1 MDLSN
6 FRLVT
11 CYDFSGALV
20 DYRVFSNPEA
30 AEKFRNLYNEKYEN
44 HSAYVNPLR
53 VYDSVM
59 EEQQKPAN
67 VLFMSDV

>member
-11 CYDFSGALV
+11 CYDFSGTLV
-20 DYRVFSNPEA
+20 DYRVFSNPQA
-30 AEKFRNLYNEKYEN
+30 AEKFSKLYNEKYED
-44 HSAYVNPLR
+44 SSSYVNPLI